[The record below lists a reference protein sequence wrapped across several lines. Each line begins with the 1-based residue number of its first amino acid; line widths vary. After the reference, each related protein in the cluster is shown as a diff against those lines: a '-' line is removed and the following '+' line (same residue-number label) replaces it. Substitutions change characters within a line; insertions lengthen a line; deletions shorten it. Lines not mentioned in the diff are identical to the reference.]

1 MLGMNEKDLISIGE
15 AAEILGVSIDTLRR
29 WDKSGRFH
37 AEKSEGGHRLYSKA
51 KVGIYL
57 KDIFVL
63 AKDWCVNETEIPEMF
78 YCQNSGVFQAR
89 IKRMYDEIATVPALA
104 HVSSLVLAVTGE
116 IGNNSFDHNI
126 GNWPDVPGIFFGYDI
141 SRRQIVLADRGIGVL
156 ASLKRVRP
164 SLNTDEAALSVAFM
178 EILSGRAPEERGN
191 GLKFVKKVITENPI
205 GLVFQ
210 SGNTEVLLHKD
221 DGILN
226 MKATK
231 NIIRGCLAYI
241 TF

>member
-1 MLGMNEKDLISIGE
+1 MDGKDLISIGE
-15 AAEILGVSIDTLRR
+15 ASEILGVSIDTLRR
-29 WDKSGRFH
+29 WDKSGRFP
-37 AEKSEGGHRLYSKA
+37 AEKSVGGHRLYSKA

-57 KDIFVL
+57 KDLLAL

-78 YCQNSGVFQAR
+78 YCQNSGIFQAR
-89 IKRMYDEIATVPALA
+89 LKRMYDEIATVPALA
-104 HVSSLVLAVTGE
+104 PLSSLILAVTGE

-126 GNWPDVPGIFFGYDI
+126 GNWPDVSGIFFGYDI
-141 SRRQIVLADRGIGVL
+141 SRREIVLADRGIGVL
-156 ASLKRVRP
+156 ASLKRVRS

-178 EILSGRAPEERGN
+178 EILSGRAPEDRGN
-191 GLKFVKKVITENPI
+191 GLKFVKKVITENPM

-221 DGILN
+221 DGSLH
-226 MKATK
+226 MKVAQ
-231 NIIRGCLAYI
+231 NIIRGCLAQV

>member
-1 MLGMNEKDLISIGE
+1 MNGEDLISIGE
-15 AAEILGVSIDTLRR
+15 TAEILGVSIDTLRR
-29 WDKSGRFH
+29 WDKSGRFP
-37 AEKSEGGHRLYSKA
+37 AEKSEGGHRMYSKT

-57 KDIFVL
+57 KDILAL

-78 YCQNSGVFQAR
+78 YCQNSGIFQAR
-89 IKRMYDEIATVPALA
+89 IKRMYDEIAVVPALT
-104 HVSSLVLAVTGE
+104 HLSSLILAVAGE

-141 SRRQIVLADRGIGVL
+141 SRREIVLADRGIGVL

-164 SLNTDEAALSVAFM
+164 SLNTDESALATAFM
-178 EILSGRAPEERGN
+178 EILSGRAPEDRGN
-191 GLKFVKKVITENPI
+191 GLKFVKKVVTENPM

-210 SGNTEVLLHKD
+210 SGDTEVILRKD
-221 DGILN
+221 DDGLQ
-226 MKATK
+226 MRATQ